1 MFAETVKNLEVEQG
15 TAALIWL
22 GQAGFM
28 IKTAG
33 GKIVVIDPYLTDYV
47 YEAFKDEEGLGY
59 KRVTAPLFEPG
70 EIDIDILL
78 CSHEHGDHLDIYAMP
93 ELLGNPGMVCYTNAQ
108 SIAELEKNSIDT
120 SRVTAIA
127 IGDSVDMGEFTLRV
141 VDCDH
146 GSSTPGAMGF
156 ILDFGFRKIYY
167 SGDTSL
173 NLQRLEEAVAQ
184 QPDVGLLPINGAF
197 GNLDSV
203 EAAKLAKELK
213 LKVCVPHHFWTFPR
227 HFGDPMKAIETFPKY
242 APDCELAMMTP
253 GTVYVV
259 K

>member
-1 MFAETVKNLEVEQG
+1 M
-15 TAALIWL
+15 
-22 GQAGFM
+22 
-28 IKTAG
+28 
-33 GKIVVIDPYLTDYV
+33 
-47 YEAFKDEEGLGY
+47 
-59 KRVTAPLFEPG
+59 
-70 EIDIDILL
+70 
-78 CSHEHGDHLDIYAMP
+78 
-93 ELLGNPGMVCYTNAQ
+93 
-108 SIAELEKNSIDT
+108 SIDT

-227 HFGDPMKAIETFPKY
+227 HFGDPMKAIEAFAKY

>member
-1 MFAETVKNLEVEQG
+1 M
-15 TAALIWL
+15 
-22 GQAGFM
+22 
-28 IKTAG
+28 
-33 GKIVVIDPYLTDYV
+33 
-47 YEAFKDEEGLGY
+47 GY

-93 ELLGNPGMVCYTNAQ
+93 ELLGNPGMACYTNAQ

-167 SGDTSL
+167 SGDTPSVSL
-173 NLQRLEEAVAQ
+173 VFSSGSAKYRLGFFSQ
-184 QPDVGLLPINGAF
+184 QSAFFSCLL
-197 GNLDSV
+197 SV
-203 EAAKLAKELK
+203 SYTH
-213 LKVCVPHHFWTFPR
+213 LKV
-227 HFGDPMKAIETFPKY
+227 
-242 APDCELAMMTP
+242 L
-253 GTVYVV
+253 
-259 K
+259 